1 MLEERLLIRS
11 LALLFILWKRRL
23 AVEVRLPIIAVSGS
37 TQHVEDASLLPSTL
51 SCVFQTLHP

>member
-11 LALLFILWKRRL
+11 LALLAILWKRHL

-37 TQHVEDASLLPSTL
+37 TQHVEDASLLLSTL
-51 SCVFQTLHP
+51 ACVFQTLHP